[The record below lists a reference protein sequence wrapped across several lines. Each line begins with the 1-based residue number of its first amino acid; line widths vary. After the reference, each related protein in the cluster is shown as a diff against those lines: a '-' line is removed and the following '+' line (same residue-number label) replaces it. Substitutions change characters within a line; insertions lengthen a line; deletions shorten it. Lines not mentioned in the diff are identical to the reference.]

1 MSVKMS
7 VKPRIVEYE
16 PNATEQLIE
25 VVKAEYV
32 DGYRIALTFADGAW
46 RMVDFAAFLS
56 RAQNPMATQYRDI
69 EKFKQFEI
77 VNGNLNWNDY
87 EMIFPVAQLYAGTI

>member
-1 MSVKMS
+1 MSVKAQ
-7 VKPRIVEYE
+7 IVEYE
-16 PNATEQLIE
+16 PTAADQIIE

-32 DGYRIALTFADGAW
+32 DGYRLALTFADET
-46 RMVDFAAFLS
+46 RQVVDFGPFLS
-56 RAQNPMATQYRDI
+56 RARNPMATQYRNL
-69 EKFKQFEI
+69 EKFKQFKI